1 MKKKI
6 SNKFMF
12 YGTNSIFIK
21 RMFELTKRNHESVG
35 VDYNTKSKFDH
46 NIYIDFLGSEKLIT
60 QTVYNGFD
68 TIVISSEV
76 LYHIISNEEFNA
88 FLQEK
93 RNEMLSSVEQRFLNC
108 DKDNDDTLDVFETT
122 LCLPQV
128 ARQFRQVDSNKDN
141 LISLDELSILA
152 KEYYNDINKEALKKA
167 KPNSEKFAKEN

>member
-1 MKKKI
+1 MMFFSSPYVI
-6 SNKFMF
+6 ADQSDLSNFNDKEKSLKVIINEF
-12 YGTNSIFIK
+12 TN
-21 RMFELTKRNHESVG
+21 T
-35 VDYNTKSKFDH
+35 
-46 NIYIDFLGSEKLIT
+46 
-60 QTVYNGFD
+60 
-68 TIVISSEV
+68 
-76 LYHIISNEEFNA
+76 SNEEFNA

-152 KEYYNDINKEALKKA
+152 KEYYRDINKEALKKA

>member
-1 MKKKI
+1 MTIKHLFPLMI
-6 SNKFMF
+6 FFSSPYVIADQSDLSNFNDKEKSLKVIINEF
-12 YGTNSIFIK
+12 TN
-21 RMFELTKRNHESVG
+21 T
-35 VDYNTKSKFDH
+35 
-46 NIYIDFLGSEKLIT
+46 
-60 QTVYNGFD
+60 
-68 TIVISSEV
+68 
-76 LYHIISNEEFNA
+76 SNEEFNA

-152 KEYYNDINKEALKKA
+152 KEYYRDINKEALKKA

>member
-1 MKKKI
+1 MI
-6 SNKFMF
+6 FFSSPYVVADQSDLSNFNDKEKSLKVIINEF
-12 YGTNSIFIK
+12 TN
-21 RMFELTKRNHESVG
+21 T
-35 VDYNTKSKFDH
+35 
-46 NIYIDFLGSEKLIT
+46 
-60 QTVYNGFD
+60 
-68 TIVISSEV
+68 
-76 LYHIISNEEFNA
+76 SNEEFNA

-152 KEYYNDINKEALKKA
+152 KEYYKDINKEAFKKA
-167 KPNSEKFAKEN
+167 KPNPEKFAKEN

>member
-1 MKKKI
+1 MI
-6 SNKFMF
+6 FFSSPYVIADQSDLSNFHDKEKSLKVIINEF
-12 YGTNSIFIK
+12 TN
-21 RMFELTKRNHESVG
+21 T
-35 VDYNTKSKFDH
+35 
-46 NIYIDFLGSEKLIT
+46 
-60 QTVYNGFD
+60 
-68 TIVISSEV
+68 
-76 LYHIISNEEFNA
+76 SNEEFNA

-152 KEYYNDINKEALKKA
+152 KEYYRDINKEALKKA

>member
-1 MKKKI
+1 MI
-6 SNKFMF
+6 FFSSPYVIADQSDLSNFNDKEKSLKVIINEF
-12 YGTNSIFIK
+12 TN
-21 RMFELTKRNHESVG
+21 T
-35 VDYNTKSKFDH
+35 
-46 NIYIDFLGSEKLIT
+46 
-60 QTVYNGFD
+60 
-68 TIVISSEV
+68 
-76 LYHIISNEEFNA
+76 SNEEFNA

-152 KEYYNDINKEALKKA
+152 KEYYRDINKEALKKA

>member
-1 MKKKI
+1 MI
-6 SNKFMF
+6 FFSSPYVIADQSDLSNFNDKEKSLKVIINEF
-12 YGTNSIFIK
+12 TN
-21 RMFELTKRNHESVG
+21 T
-35 VDYNTKSKFDH
+35 
-46 NIYIDFLGSEKLIT
+46 
-60 QTVYNGFD
+60 
-68 TIVISSEV
+68 
-76 LYHIISNEEFNA
+76 SNEEFNA

-128 ARQFRQVDSNKDN
+128 ARQFRHVDSNKDN

-167 KPNSEKFAKEN
+167 KPNSEKFAQEN

>member
-1 MKKKI
+1 MTIKHI
-6 SNKFMF
+6 FPLMMF
-12 YGTNSIFIK
+12 FSSYQVIADQSDLNNFNDKEKSLKVIINEFTN
-21 RMFELTKRNHESVG
+21 T
-35 VDYNTKSKFDH
+35 T
-46 NIYIDFLGSEKLIT
+46 
-60 QTVYNGFD
+60 
-68 TIVISSEV
+68 
-76 LYHIISNEEFNA
+76 NEEFNA

-152 KEYYNDINKEALKKA
+152 KEYYKDINKEAFKKA
-167 KPNSEKFAKEN
+167 KPNPEKFAKEN

>member
-1 MKKKI
+1 MI
-6 SNKFMF
+6 FFSSPYVIADQSDLSNFNDKEKSLKVIINEF
-12 YGTNSIFIK
+12 TN
-21 RMFELTKRNHESVG
+21 T
-35 VDYNTKSKFDH
+35 
-46 NIYIDFLGSEKLIT
+46 
-60 QTVYNGFD
+60 
-68 TIVISSEV
+68 
-76 LYHIISNEEFNA
+76 SNEEFNA

-152 KEYYNDINKEALKKA
+152 KEYYKDINKEALKKT
-167 KPNSEKFAKEN
+167 KSNPEKFAKEN

>member
-1 MKKKI
+1 MI
-6 SNKFMF
+6 FFSSPYVIADQSDLSNFNDKEKSLKVIINEF
-12 YGTNSIFIK
+12 TN
-21 RMFELTKRNHESVG
+21 T
-35 VDYNTKSKFDH
+35 
-46 NIYIDFLGSEKLIT
+46 
-60 QTVYNGFD
+60 
-68 TIVISSEV
+68 
-76 LYHIISNEEFNA
+76 SNEEFNA

-122 LCLPQV
+122 MCLPQV
-128 ARQFRQVDSNKDN
+128 ARQFRHVDSNKDN

>member
-1 MKKKI
+1 MI
-6 SNKFMF
+6 FFSSPYVIADQSDLSNFNDKEKSLKVIINEF
-12 YGTNSIFIK
+12 TN
-21 RMFELTKRNHESVG
+21 T
-35 VDYNTKSKFDH
+35 
-46 NIYIDFLGSEKLIT
+46 
-60 QTVYNGFD
+60 
-68 TIVISSEV
+68 
-76 LYHIISNEEFNA
+76 SNEEFNA

-128 ARQFRQVDSNKDN
+128 ARQFRHVDSNKDN

>member
-1 MKKKI
+1 MTIKHLIPLMIFFSSPYVKADQSDL
-6 SNKFMF
+6 SNFNDKEKSLKVIINEF
-12 YGTNSIFIK
+12 TN
-21 RMFELTKRNHESVG
+21 T
-35 VDYNTKSKFDH
+35 
-46 NIYIDFLGSEKLIT
+46 
-60 QTVYNGFD
+60 
-68 TIVISSEV
+68 
-76 LYHIISNEEFNA
+76 SNEEFNA

-128 ARQFRQVDSNKDN
+128 ARQFRHVDSNKDN